1 MIEVPEEM
9 EKQMRKDVR
18 EGGRD
23 WSKMV
28 VVLVFEWL
36 VLEWEKQRMESKQEK
51 KMKMKMELFGNQ
63 TSLSITTPITNS
75 MISD

>member
-1 MIEVPEEM
+1 
-9 EKQMRKDVR
+9 
-18 EGGRD
+18 
-23 WSKMV
+23 MV

-63 TSLSITTPITNS
+63 TSLSITTPITTS